1 MPVLLTC
8 RVGPLAGQ
16 PATPS
21 LPIVPSLTYRGRGV
35 AQVNVTR
42 LTVNDH
48 QEPLAPGLYGT
59 EMARSWLAAGKLQ
72 AGDPAPGQGRPQ
84 AVAERCERERAL
96 LTWGRV
102 A

>member
-8 RVGPLAGQ
+8 RVEPLAGQ

-59 EMARSWLAAGKLQ
+59 EMARSCLPGWLLASSR
-72 AGDPAPGQGRPQ
+72 PGTPPRVKGGRRPSRSD
-84 AVAERCERERAL
+84 ASGSEHS
-96 LTWGRV
+96 
-102 A
+102 